1 MWVNTRVCHPATQMH
16 PVMSRVNKAVY
27 HVSADGK
34 NLSFKVSDAFLGLSR
49 KPLHRNSFYD
59 ELIHLREEFIHL
71 HLEKNR
77 FDFYEQVENLILK
90 GDFARK
96 DDEYKLDAARL
107 CAIFPNLK
115 RVCCHDGIV
124 IENAPHEIRVLD
136 PFEVGEYSFEL
147 AKNKDFKEA
156 NRYVRVLWALSGKW
170 AKFWREVARDFN
182 RKPED
187 HPAYDPQGTMIYDG
201 MDDLF
206 KVYLLGWYPKGLP
219 IEDDYQKVYAKKHKN
234 IDKAIALLPI
244 RFQNCSL
251 HEVSEKFFWDLQYM
265 ETDENPNYEGLVKV
279 ILETEKIFPDVRKN
293 FYEAVQL
300 YGCEESPSFLALKQ
314 LLEESNT
321 KD

>member
-1 MWVNTRVCHPATQMH
+1 MH